1 MNINKKDNRLYE
13 DLLIIIQAYEEEVAL
28 KEGASSVKIMAMKP
42 LSGMRRALNVSDT
55 CLADKDKQKNGD
67 SELVNLQFGSEL
79 QKLTGTKNLTEYLET
94 CLKCDL
100 RIGKLDLQPINL
112 LKPILDLIKEIN
124 AALDLLEKMLKPE
137 FMFGDICDLL
147 NGLRWLC
154 LPDLIA
160 LLVALKFLLG
170 KKKLDLLKISLD
182 WTAILGPLLAAVLAM
197 LNALLDYA
205 LEILLMPLECAYS
218 AIKTVAD
225 LEKELAA
232 TIVTASQVGNVDLQ
246 LQTDNNYR
254 QVNSGFASDDPFRDV
269 TKVTKDENGNL
280 VASLEEKDNL
290 AYGIPKLM
298 TKNVEEPVENEFEFY
313 TGTDIKLTNI
323 SKAIRTPSF
332 GYSHWTVKMLV
343 PLAEAMQALKD
354 IKYKLQVSL
363 SSLQGLVSGGM
374 ALQIENIAGI
384 MYILKIIQI
393 VLLLI
398 EISKELRNGDL
409 NFCESLKR
417 NPEKYN
423 TFLNDFFDGAEITVD
438 NLDEIAIVYKGET
451 IGKSQTCIKSS
462 AQINSWL
469 VELTKN
475 GAL

>member
-42 LSGMRRALNVSDT
+42 ISGMRRALTISDT

-67 SELVNLQFGSEL
+67 SELINLQFGSEL

-124 AALDLLEKMLKPE
+124 AALNLLENMLKPE

-170 KKKLDLLKISLD
+170 KKRLDLLKISLD
-182 WTAILGPLLAAVLAM
+182 WTAILGPLLSAVLAM

-225 LEKELAA
+225 LEKQLAE
-232 TIVTASQVGNVDLQ
+232 TIVTASRVGDVDLQ
-246 LQTDNNYR
+246 LTMDNNYR
-254 QVNSGFASDDPFRDV
+254 QVNNTFASDDPFRDV
-269 TKVTKDENGNL
+269 VKATTDENGNL
-280 VASLEEKDNL
+280 VASVEEKDNL
-290 AYGIPKLM
+290 AFGIPKLM
-298 TKNVEEPVENEFEFY
+298 TKNVEEPVKDEFEFY

-332 GYSHWTVKMLV
+332 GYSHWTIKMLV

-363 SSLQGLVSGGM
+363 GSLQGLVSGGM

-393 VLLLI
+393 VLILI
-398 EISKELRNGDL
+398 EISKELRNGDIS
-409 NFCESLKR
+409 FCESLKR

-475 GAL
+475 GAV